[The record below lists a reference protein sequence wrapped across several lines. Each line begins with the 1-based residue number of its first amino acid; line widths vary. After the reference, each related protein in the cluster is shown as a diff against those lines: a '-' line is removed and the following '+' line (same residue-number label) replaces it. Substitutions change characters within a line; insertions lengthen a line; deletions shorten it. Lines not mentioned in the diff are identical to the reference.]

1 MRKDEIVRNHLRV
14 LNEQFFLTFTAST
27 GRPRQFS
34 FLHVKY
40 LKSLKAEN
48 YIFSKFKE
56 ICGLKTA
63 SFNSFGSLELRN
75 TVRDFFVIV

>member
-1 MRKDEIVRNHLRV
+1 MNSFSSDFG
-14 LNEQFFLTFTAST
+14 QAASSQS
-27 GRPRQFS
+27 GQFS

-56 ICGLKTA
+56 IFGLKTA

>member
-1 MRKDEIVRNHLRV
+1 MNSFSSNFQQPGWTD
-14 LNEQFFLTFTAST
+14 
-27 GRPRQFS
+27 GQFS

-56 ICGLKTA
+56 IFGLKTP
-63 SFNSFGSLELRN
+63 SFNSFGSLELKN